1 MKLRHALSACL
12 LALLAGCSN
21 SGGDEGDVGICL
33 HSFEDE
39 VLHIDQASG
48 ATTDAVIGEVLL
60 SQFVVND
67 HAVPADDLV
76 VSRHTNVTVE
86 GDKLRCVVP
95 CSFGLVEG
103 DWQFVAEATG
113 YAPTAQSV
121 SAAYATFVGGCP
133 SYDTDGTHVE
143 ILLDESGG

>member
-1 MKLRHALSACL
+1 MRATRVLSGCL

-21 SGGDEGDVGICL
+21 SGDDDGDVGICL

-39 VLHIDQASG
+39 VLHIDKANG
-48 ATTDAVIGEVLL
+48 TITDAVIGEVLL

-67 HAVPADDLV
+67 HAVSADDLV

-95 CSFGLVEG
+95 CSFGIVEG

-133 SYDTDGTHVE
+133 SSNADGTHVE